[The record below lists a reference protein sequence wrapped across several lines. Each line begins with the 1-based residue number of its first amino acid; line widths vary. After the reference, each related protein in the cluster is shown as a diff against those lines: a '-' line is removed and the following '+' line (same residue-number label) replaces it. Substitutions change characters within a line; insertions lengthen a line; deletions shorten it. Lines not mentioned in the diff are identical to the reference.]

1 MARLPVEQ
9 LQTPVREIKLEGAK
23 VYHMPNWH
31 NLSHPERLAVIR
43 QIAMMR
49 GRDHRIAK
57 LCHRILVK
65 NKIKP
70 REYEKQCD
78 AILKWVQ
85 NPRNVYYLNEPGE
98 RLQDPIHTLRV
109 GHADCDDQVL
119 LLCAMFEAI
128 GLPWKLVLSGRDRS
142 TGEKVRYIEGDQVP
156 AGVRWTHIYCMVGC
170 PPGRGMRWYF
180 CEPTVDGVPLGWD
193 VVDGDHRFLPEMSA
207 PKTKTPTLFQ
217 PTYSPDH
224 KPSRLPP
231 ARHRSPAYAE
241 AYGNPS
247 SGLMVGG
254 ATGAALAAETESA
267 EGLDYAKIAQ
277 AIVTGVLVSVG
288 TALALDMI
296 NGQGLWTKKGNIVE
310 RFRKSV
316 R

>member
-9 LQTPVREIKLEGAK
+9 LQTPLREIKLEGAK

-31 NLSHPERLAVIR
+31 NLSHPERLSVIR

-85 NPRNVYYLNEPGE
+85 TPKNIYYLNEPGE

-142 TGEKVRYIEGDQVP
+142 TGQKVRYIEGDQVP
-156 AGVRWTHIYCMVGC
+156 AGVKWTHIYCMVGC
-170 PPGRGMRWYF
+170 PPGRGVRWYF
-180 CEPTVDGVPLGWD
+180 CEPTVEGVPLGWD
-193 VVDGDHRFLPEMSA
+193 VVDGDHRFLPEMGG
-207 PKTKTPTLFQ
+207 PKTKSPTLFQ
-217 PTYSPDH
+217 PTYSGVHTPG
-224 KPSRLPP
+224 KLPSTK
-231 ARHRSPAYAE
+231 HRSPAYME
-241 AYGNPS
+241 AYGATTGATIGS
-247 SGLMVGG
+247 
-254 ATGAALAAETESA
+254 ATGAALATDLDDG
-267 EGLDYAKIAQ
+267 GLDFGKITQ
-277 AIVTGVLVSVG
+277 AIVTGVLVSAG
-288 TALALDMI
+288 TALLLDMI

-310 RFRKSV
+310 RFQKAGR
-316 R
+316 